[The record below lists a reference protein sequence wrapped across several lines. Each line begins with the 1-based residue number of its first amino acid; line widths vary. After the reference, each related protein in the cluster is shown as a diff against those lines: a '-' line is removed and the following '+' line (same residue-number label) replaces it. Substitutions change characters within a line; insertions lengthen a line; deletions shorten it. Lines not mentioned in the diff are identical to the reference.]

1 MVANY
6 SLNNPKK
13 SFEKKPDFSVQAHVT
28 LRVQHKEQRI
38 EIGLRIPPE
47 FEQRIYDFVLKK
59 KKKKKKKK
67 NATKKKAKSAAAKAG
82 R

>member
-1 MVANY
+1 MANY

-59 KKKKKKKK
+59 KKK

>member
-59 KKKKKKKK
+59 KKK